1 MGMLPHRGLKE
12 GSRSLGRDRLA
23 VASARQWAVVRMV
36 DTMVLTSS
44 ALPAVTAMR
53 T

>member
-23 VASARQWAVVRMV
+23 VASVRQWAVAM
-36 DTMVLTSS
+36 MTSVIFCAS
-44 ALPAVTAMR
+44 SGEMAKTNTRA
-53 T
+53 